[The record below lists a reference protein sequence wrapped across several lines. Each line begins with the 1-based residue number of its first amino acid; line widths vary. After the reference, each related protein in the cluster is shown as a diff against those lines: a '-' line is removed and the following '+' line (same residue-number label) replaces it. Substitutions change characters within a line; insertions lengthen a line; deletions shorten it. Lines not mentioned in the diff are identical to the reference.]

1 MDPSIA
7 HEEVLINMYTSNKDV
22 FNRNGE
28 TRRSKKR
35 QELRN
40 LTKMSDE
47 QLEGWAVMF
56 GRNVSHLDRSFFLEI
71 LCEAMQERAK
81 LLNFND

>member
-1 MDPSIA
+1 
-7 HEEVLINMYTSNKDV
+7 MYTSNKDV

-28 TRRSKKR
+28 ARRSKKR

-47 QLEGWAVMF
+47 QLEGWAIMF
-56 GRNVSHLDRSFFLEI
+56 GRNVSSSTISCRYL
-71 LCEAMQERAK
+71 
-81 LLNFND
+81 

>member
-7 HEEVLINMYTSNKDV
+7 HEEVLISMYTSNKDV

-28 TRRSKKR
+28 ARRSKKR

-47 QLEGWAVMF
+47 QLEGWAIMF
-56 GRNVSHLDRSFFLEI
+56 GRNVSHLDWVFEVI
-71 LCEAMQERAK
+71 CETVQVCAKK
-81 LLNFND
+81 LLTLKG

>member
-1 MDPSIA
+1 
-7 HEEVLINMYTSNKDV
+7 MYTSNKDV

-28 TRRSKKR
+28 ARRSKKR

-47 QLEGWAVMF
+47 QLEGWAIMF
-56 GRNVSHLDRSFFLEI
+56 GRNVSHLLQLPVVVYETMIICFKEFLLSSLI
-71 LCEAMQERAK
+71 ADHFSYYIANCQ
-81 LLNFND
+81 